1 VHLIIFAY
9 SEFFS
14 FWGGFVPYNQP
25 LQRFKAEFFKAL
37 GHPVRITILELLRHG
52 DLAVGELQERLNIDP
67 SSVSQQLAVLR
78 SRNIVEG
85 RRAGSSVLYTVRDP
99 LVFQLLDVAR
109 TIFDHHLSDMQEM
122 AAPESPDPDVVSRPE
137 REVEG

>member
-1 VHLIIFAY
+1 M
-9 SEFFS
+9 
-14 FWGGFVPYNQP
+14 PYNQP

-52 DLAVGELQERLNIDP
+52 DLTVGELQERLAIDP

-78 SRNIVEG
+78 SRSIVES
-85 RRAGSSVLYTVRDP
+85 RRAGSSVFYTVRDRAI
-99 LVFQLLDVAR
+99 FQLLDIAR

-122 AAPESPDPDVVSRPE
+122 AAPENREPIEVSEPDQ
-137 REVEG
+137 G